1 MEHLIQYSSKVE
13 NLFRDYLKCNINK
26 QTLIDELYKIEQY
39 HQESIGDTEGD
50 ADIWFKFGKDDNLCT
65 TIANLDIDLLEG
77 KNKAFTEQRM
87 IDCLSLDCY
96 DKNTDLQIYYS

>member
-26 QTLIDELYKIEQY
+26 QTLIEKLYEIEQY
-39 HQESIGDTEGD
+39 HQESIDETNLDNG
-50 ADIWFKFGKDDNLCT
+50 IWFRFGKDDKLCT
-65 TIANLDIDLLEG
+65 TIANLDIDLLDG

-96 DKNTDLQIYYS
+96 EKGTDLQIYYS